1 MCECVCLK
9 VYTQHSVY
17 TYKTLLVTNGKE
29 RVFLKTIRERNG
41 KTVLGFAFAICTIA
55 CGADLPLSWL
65 LHLLVSLCTTV
76 RMMNFIDVLIVVWQR
91 PNADVDGDVGSLIH
105 GYCLPHSHGTYR
117 MRYIHYIRSDT
128 VRYGTMRCDAIT
140 I

>member
-1 MCECVCLK
+1 MYRYTHNI
-9 VYTQHSVY
+9 VYTFN
-17 TYKTLLVTNGKE
+17 KTLLVTNEK
-29 RVFLKTIRERNG
+29 RTCLLKKNKRTKRKNCFGLCIHNFHNVECG
-41 KTVLGFAFAICTIA
+41 MC

-91 PNADVDGDVGSLIH
+91 PNADVDSDAGSLIH
-105 GYCLPHSHGTYR
+105 DDCLPHSHGTYR
-117 MRYIHYIRSDT
+117 CDIYTIYDAIRYDA
-128 VRYGTMRCDAIT
+128 MRCDAIT